1 VPSWTSLRHDAPM
14 STLFDSVPAGD
25 PWEHTAVVG
34 GRFEDD
40 AQLALGFYQ
49 LAELGVADWT
59 TRGPNDL
66 LFVPIVYNHRHALE
80 LVLKAAVREAAARLR
95 ADGATD
101 ASLDPATLDD
111 ELAGTRP
118 HSLERLANK
127 LEVLLDRLHLEQL
140 PATTRDVLRSLHQ
153 LDPHGET
160 FRYSKV
166 KAGKGKFDPAR
177 PTQEHIDVVALA
189 EQFRKAF
196 TLLSGGLLTVLDNY
210 REYQA
215 EQAHGASSGI

>member
-1 VPSWTSLRHDAPM
+1 M
-14 STLFDSVPAGD
+14 SKLFDSVPAGD

-40 AQLALGFYQ
+40 AQLALGFHQ
-49 LAELGVADWT
+49 VAELGVADWT

-66 LFVPIVYNHRHALE
+66 LFVPIVYNYRHALE

-101 ASLDPATLDD
+101 ASLDPATLDE
-111 ELAGTRP
+111 ELAETKP

-127 LEVLLDRLHLEQL
+127 LEVLLERLRLEQL
-140 PATTRDVLRSLHQ
+140 PATTRDVLHSLHQ

-160 FRYSKV
+160 FRYSTV

-177 PTQEHIDVVALA
+177 PTQEHIDIVALA
-189 EQFRKAF
+189 ERFREAF
-196 TLLSGGLLTVLDNY
+196 TLLSGGLLTVLDSY

-215 EQAHGASSGI
+215 EQARGASSVI

>member
-1 VPSWTSLRHDAPM
+1 
-14 STLFDSVPAGD
+14 
-25 PWEHTAVVG
+25 
-34 GRFEDD
+34 
-40 AQLALGFYQ
+40 

-59 TRGPNDL
+59 THAPNDL
-66 LFVPIVYNHRHALE
+66 LFVPIVYNYRHALE
-80 LVLKAAVREAAARLR
+80 LVLKASVREAAARLR
-95 ADGATD
+95 ADGASD
-101 ASLDPATLDD
+101 ASLDPATLDE
-111 ELAGTRP
+111 ELAGTKP

-127 LEVLLDRLHLEQL
+127 LEVLLDRLRLEQL
-140 PATTRDVLRSLHQ
+140 PATTRDKLRSLHQ

-160 FRYSKV
+160 FRYSTV

-189 EQFRKAF
+189 EQFREAF

-215 EQAHGASSGI
+215 EQARGASLGI